1 MDVEKQFFSAS
12 DDRDGGDPQVDMSK
26 RWNAAVRRLAVELD
40 DLPDGRNKSI
50 AITHLEDVQMRGN
63 RAIFEAGA

>member
-1 MDVEKQFFSAS
+1 
-12 DDRDGGDPQVDMSK
+12 MSK